1 MKKLLLILSVAIF
14 PTMANAA
21 NQVFIYQGSGLQ
33 SVSTTLTNPYS
44 LAQVAVS
51 GMYNVNTGT
60 YAGQGAGNTLEMTNS
75 SDFITLDSGG
85 MPNVQTV
92 SDVQRIITGNG
103 NDILDMA
110 SSNFSLAATAIFGGS
125 GNELIW
131 ANAGDDTIT
140 PGNGNDTIDGGP
152 GNDLINNGTGHNIID
167 GGTGVDTA
175 GFTLPMSSYT
185 ITRTGASSFTIAG
198 ISNSTVADLSN
209 VEFAQFSD
217 QTLDLSTVPS
227 PEPSSLCLMALG
239 VAGLG
244 MRGNR
249 RRKKST

>member
-1 MKKLLLILSVAIF
+1 MKKLLLILSVAVF
-14 PTMANAA
+14 PMIANAA
-21 NQVFIYQGSGLQ
+21 NQVFIYQGTIQ

-44 LAQVAVS
+44 LATAAVN
-51 GMYNVNTGT
+51 GMYNVNQST
-60 YAGQGAGNTLEMTNS
+60 YAGQGTGNTLEMTNS

-110 SSNFSLAATAIFGGS
+110 SSNFTLAGTAIIGGS

-131 ANAGDDTIT
+131 ANSGDDTIT

-152 GNDLINNGTGHNIID
+152 GNDLINTGTGTDIID

-175 GFTLPMSSYT
+175 GFASPMASYS
-185 ITRTGASSFTIAG
+185 ITRTGPSSFTIAG
-198 ISNSTVADLSN
+198 LSNSTVADLSN

-227 PEPSSLCLMALG
+227 PEPSSLLLMAVG
-239 VAGLG
+239 IAGLG

-249 RRKKST
+249 RRKKSI